1 MTAQE
6 AKNRLDGVRVKYR
19 EYILARDKADQLRG
33 MITSPTAGASDG
45 QRSESSGNGSEN
57 KIISLLWYSEQA
69 DRVFQ
74 NYMLFRTEAELAI
87 DFIKLPDEREVL
99 TRRYI
104 MYQKWEDIAVAM
116 GYSRQHITR
125 IHESALKHIS
135 ENF

>member
-1 MTAQE
+1 MTTQE
-6 AKNRLDGVRVKYR
+6 AKQQLEAVRTKYR
-19 EYILARDKADQLRG
+19 KYILARDKADQFRG
-33 MITSPTAGASDG
+33 MISSPTAGTSDSP
-45 QRSESSGNGSEN
+45 RSESGGNGSEN

-69 DRVFQ
+69 DRIFQ
-74 NYMLFRTEAELAI
+74 EYMILRTEAELAI
-87 DFIKLPDEREVL
+87 DFVKFPDEREVL

-104 MYQKWEDIAVAM
+104 MYQKWEDIAEVM